1 MELDTVVNNEVAES
15 VADSGST
22 GMKTAAVVG
31 VSMTVGAVLW
41 NCLIKPVGR
50 KVITVIRDRK
60 ANKRAKDG
68 AENDVMSK

>member
-1 MELDTVVNNEVAES
+1 MELDTVVNNEVVEG

-22 GMKTAAVVG
+22 TKTAVVAG
-31 VSMTVGAVLW
+31 VSMAIGAVLW

-60 ANKRAKDG
+60 ASKRAKDG
-68 AENDVMSK
+68 AEDVEMSK